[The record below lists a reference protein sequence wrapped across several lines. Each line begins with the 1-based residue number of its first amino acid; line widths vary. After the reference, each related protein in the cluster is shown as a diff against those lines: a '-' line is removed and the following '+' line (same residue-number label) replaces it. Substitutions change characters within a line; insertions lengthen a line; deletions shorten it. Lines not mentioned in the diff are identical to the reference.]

1 MADEFDDLYAAQLFL
16 ATERL
21 RAAARQELA
30 PLFTLAGGNRE
41 RADELEL
48 FVRTQDG
55 AAVMLMGPET
65 ATMRARLDEID
76 REYRRMMGDPTVAPP
91 ALETEDAVAADLAAY
106 RAQPRPAVRSLI
118 VGDDALDVAGREI
131 GRLRDH
137 PHAGLG
143 PARRCH
149 HAADVV
155 LSIATAACCA
165 LAGMVVPSARHRTAN
180 RLNFIAYPPRMCRL
194 FG

>member
-1 MADEFDDLYAAQLFL
+1 MAEYDDLYAAQLFL

-65 ATMRARLDEID
+65 VHMRARLDEID
-76 REYRRMMGDPTVAPP
+76 REYRRMMGDPPVAPP
-91 ALETEDAVAADLAAY
+91 ALETEDAVAADLAAF
-106 RAQPRPAVRSLI
+106 RERLQPQPVVRSLI
-118 VGDDALDVAGREI
+118 VGEDESVLQRVVSTPPSLLSDSGSLEDPITLEAEEADAQWWPE
-131 GRLRDH
+131 
-137 PHAGLG
+137 
-143 PARRCH
+143 ARTNG
-149 HAADVV
+149 
-155 LSIATAACCA
+155 AT
-165 LAGMVVPSARHRTAN
+165 G
-180 RLNFIAYPPRMCRL
+180 
-194 FG
+194 

>member
-1 MADEFDDLYAAQLFL
+1 MAELDDLYAAQLFL

-118 VGDDALDVAGREI
+118 VGDSDPVLQRVQPTPPSVLDDSGALEDPITLEAEAEWWPEVRVNG
-131 GRLRDH
+131 
-137 PHAGLG
+137 
-143 PARRCH
+143 
-149 HAADVV
+149 
-155 LSIATAACCA
+155 AT
-165 LAGMVVPSARHRTAN
+165 G
-180 RLNFIAYPPRMCRL
+180 
-194 FG
+194 